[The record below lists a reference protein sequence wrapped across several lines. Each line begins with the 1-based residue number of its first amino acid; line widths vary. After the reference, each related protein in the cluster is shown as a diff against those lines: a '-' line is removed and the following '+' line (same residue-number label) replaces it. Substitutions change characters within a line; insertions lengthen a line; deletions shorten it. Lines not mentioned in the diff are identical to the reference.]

1 MRSRM
6 GWGRA
11 VALLAVI
18 AAAACL
24 TRAQTVSGS
33 GLENRVQISA
43 RPGFGDGP
51 NLDPM
56 SEAKRMKALNADRH
70 KQMVSDTEKLVK
82 LARGLDAEIASNPT
96 DALTPAEVQKLQ
108 AIEKL
113 ARNVKTKMAQ
123 SFGGG
128 PEFKPPIIDTRGP
141 GGQ

>member
-6 GWGRA
+6 GWGRSIA
-11 VALLAVI
+11 AFALLT
-18 AAAACL
+18 AAACFL
-24 TRAQTVSGS
+24 HGQYTP
-33 GLENRVQISA
+33 NPRVQV
-43 RPGFGDGP
+43 PGQPGYGEGL

-70 KQMVSDTEKLVK
+70 RSMVSDTEKLVK
-82 LARGLDAEIASNPT
+82 LARQLDAEIASNPT
-96 DALTPAEVQKLQ
+96 DALTPEEVQKLQ
-108 AIEKL
+108 TIEKL

-141 GGQ
+141 GAR

>member
-1 MRSRM
+1 MRRKK

-11 VALLAVI
+11 I
-18 AAAACL
+18 AALVVFVAVGWL
-24 TRAQTVSGS
+24 SRAQFTS
-33 GLENRVQISA
+33 NPRVLVPAQ
-43 RPGFGDGP
+43 PGFGDGP
-51 NLDPM
+51 NLDPL

-82 LARGLDAEIASNPT
+82 LARQLDAEIASNPT
-96 DALTPAEVQKLQ
+96 AGLTPEEVQKLQ

-113 ARNVKTKMAQ
+113 ARNVKIKMAQ

-141 GGQ
+141 GAQ